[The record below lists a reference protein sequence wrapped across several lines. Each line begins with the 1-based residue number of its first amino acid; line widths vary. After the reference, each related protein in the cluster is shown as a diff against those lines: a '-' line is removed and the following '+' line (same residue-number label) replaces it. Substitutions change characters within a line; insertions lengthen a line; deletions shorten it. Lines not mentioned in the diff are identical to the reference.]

1 MQRIYFMRHAMSI
14 ALLAVIIQ
22 LSSNAATFTVT
33 TIADNGNNMAPT
45 PGSLREAILNVNAA
59 VGPHTI
65 EFNIPGTPPFIIQPP
80 VDLPF
85 INETVTIDGYTQ
97 PGAAENTLFQGNNAI
112 ILIVLNGSNYTVGDG
127 ISTGNGLVLSPLA
140 NTMVDNS
147 VIRGLAI
154 NGWLGSGILLDA
166 TNADINNVQIIGNYI
181 GTDYTGTTEVANRT
195 GIGLSSVG
203 DFTVN
208 DTIIGTFLPSN
219 RNIIAGSFALFP
231 DDYGIRG
238 ACISSVLSKGTTIV
252 NNYIGTDKT
261 GTIAL
266 GNSLQGIY
274 LIGENATIQGTSN
287 FDRNIISGHVMFGL
301 RLRGCNAFVENNY
314 IGTDVTG
321 QVALGNQNAGIEIDD
336 DYTTNGFTQANTI
349 TNNLI
354 SGNGDG
360 ALIGSTILFGAND
373 NIFSNNKVGTDY
385 SGRLRL
391 GNTRN
396 GVVVLEARNTI
407 HDNVVSAND
416 QNGFLIYSFTATENT
431 LTHNLIGTDLL
442 GIHPLG
448 NGAHGIQ
455 LGLYNLFGTDA
466 SDNTIGI

>member
-1 MQRIYFMRHAMSI
+1 MRHAISI
-14 ALLAVIIQ
+14 ALLTVIIQ

-33 TIADNGNNMAPT
+33 TIADNGDNMAPT
-45 PGSLREAILNVNAA
+45 PGSLREAILDVNAA
-59 VGPHTI
+59 AGPHTI
-65 EFNIPGTPPFIIQPP
+65 EFNIPGTAPFVIQPP

-97 PGAAENTLFQGNNAI
+97 PGAAENTLLQGNNAA

-140 NTMVDNS
+140 NTTVDNS

-154 NGWLGSGILLDA
+154 NGWLGNGILLDA
-166 TNADINNVQIIGNYI
+166 TNAEINNVQIIGNYI
-181 GTDYTGTTEVANRT
+181 GTDNTGTTEVANRT
-195 GIGLSSVG
+195 GIGLSSIG

-208 DTIIGTFLPSN
+208 DTIIGTFLPAD
-219 RNIIAGSFALFP
+219 RNIIAGSFSYFP

-238 ACISSVLSKGTTIV
+238 ACISSAFSQGTTIV

-266 GNSLQGIY
+266 GNSLQGLY
-274 LIGENATIQGTSN
+274 LNGDSPTLQGIGN
-287 FDRNIISGHVMFGL
+287 FDRNVISGHLVFGL
-301 RLRGCNAFVENNY
+301 RLRGCNALVENNY

-321 QVALGNQNAGIEIDD
+321 QIALGNQNAGIEIDG
-336 DYTTNGFTQANTI
+336 DYTANGFTEANTI

-360 ALIGSTILFGAND
+360 AHIGSNALPGAAD
-373 NIFSNNKVGTDY
+373 NTFNNNKVGTDY
-385 SGRLRL
+385 SGRVSLS
-391 GNTRN
+391 NTRN
-396 GVVVLEARNTI
+396 GVLILETRNTI
-407 HDNVVSAND
+407 NDNVVSANNE
-416 QNGFLIYSFTATENT
+416 NGFLIFSLTATENV
-431 LTHNLIGTDLL
+431 LTHNFIGTDLL

-448 NGAHGIQ
+448 NDGHGIQ
-455 LGLYNLFGTDA
+455 FGLYNLFGLDA